1 MFFAVT
7 PSPTFSNPFFPSEIP
22 HYSARTHDRQLVTVT
37 NPVEAAQSE
46 GLYIMSTLEKKTAI
60 GAYLDAIGIPAAA
73 QSYALPY
80 LVGEK
85 PVPTAVESALAE
97 TAATVADGITV
108 TLVEAA
114 KRKGL
119 SRSTLF
125 RMTKDG
131 TLPTVCIRGKNRI
144 RLGDLERA
152 FAPSAI
158 KGVSK

>member
-1 MFFAVT
+1 M
-7 PSPTFSNPFFPSEIP
+7 
-22 HYSARTHDRQLVTVT
+22 T
-37 NPVEAAQSE
+37 NPVEAAHDKE
-46 GLYIMSTLEKKTAI
+46 LIIMSATEKATAL
-60 GAYLDAIGIPAAA
+60 GAYFAALGIPAASSA
-73 QSYALPY
+73 YCIPILT
-80 LVGEK
+80 GEK

-108 TLVEAA
+108 TLVEGA
-114 KRKGL
+114 KRKGV
-119 SRSTLF
+119 SRSTIF

-158 KGVSK
+158 KVGAK

>member
-1 MFFAVT
+1 MHFTICAENRPKDNSAIT
-7 PSPTFSNPFFPSEIP
+7 P
-22 HYSARTHDRQLVTVT
+22 
-37 NPVEAAQSE
+37 NPVEAAHDKELDS
-46 GLYIMSTLEKKTAI
+46 MSTLEKKTAL
-60 GAYLDAIGIPAAA
+60 GAYFAALGIPAASSA
-73 QSYALPY
+73 YCIPILT
-80 LVGEK
+80 GEK

-108 TLVEAA
+108 TLVEGA
-114 KRKGL
+114 KRKGV
-119 SRSTLF
+119 SRSTIF

-158 KGVSK
+158 KVGAK